1 MGAVHG
7 QAGGDGGLSPHA
19 LPAAASGSG
28 RCGPSRPAVP
38 AAAHA
43 ALLPHRYTPQEERKR
58 RAERKKARASATS
71 SSYYPPAETESEEDE
86 DDF

>member
-1 MGAVHG
+1 MGRRAVGMGACRRMHCLLQL
-7 QAGGDGGLSPHA
+7 QAVGTVD
-19 LPAAASGSG
+19 PAAQPCQRQLMPLSC
-28 RCGPSRPAVP
+28 RIT
-38 AAAHA
+38 
-43 ALLPHRYTPQEERKR
+43 TPQEERKR